1 MSDAKTGVYELILD
15 ESVRAEDKIP
25 FQALR
30 NALEDPAINEIVLV
44 FLGLKHFLEDSVLLL
59 DSMLERRRPGVILTS
74 KAGSSL
80 STPDLLL
87 FLRSDRRFVLSSHV
101 KFLFRCGE
109 NNPSPV
115 DEEMMGMGIEPCRKN
130 NIRALDRQRVR
141 ELISE
146 YVDLPEVLDRPL
158 SMIEMGNLGL
168 LTGCPID
175 CLLQSVETA
184 SPIGSSRGKI

>member
-1 MSDAKTGVYELILD
+1 MFEGKNGVYELVLD

-25 FQALR
+25 YQSLR

-74 KAGSSL
+74 KVGSSL

-101 KFLFRCGE
+101 HFLFRCGE
-109 NNPSPV
+109 ANHCPI
-115 DEEMMGMGIEPCRKN
+115 DEELLDMGVEPCRN
-130 NIRALDRQRVR
+130 SIRALDRQRIR
-141 ELISE
+141 EMVSE
-146 YVDLPEVLDRPL
+146 YVDLAEVSEKPL
-158 SMIEMGNLGL
+158 SVIEMGNLGL

-175 CLLQSVETA
+175 NLLEGLESA
-184 SPIGSSRGKI
+184 PMAGSRGKI